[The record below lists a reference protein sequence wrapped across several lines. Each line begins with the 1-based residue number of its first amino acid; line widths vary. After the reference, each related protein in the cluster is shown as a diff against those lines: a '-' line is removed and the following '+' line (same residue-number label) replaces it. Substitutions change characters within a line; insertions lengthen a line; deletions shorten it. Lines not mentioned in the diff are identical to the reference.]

1 MTVHGD
7 TGKDEQDKTARR
19 HRVSVRLRALLV
31 AFAVVV
37 IAFCV
42 WSMSEYMQGRDPL
55 AWLTGSDALVTTNET
70 TATRGTFNLNG
81 DASPT
86 TTTATLSHDDVVAA
100 VGALQFDGADVS
112 VLPDQVTVVLTE
124 NGIWVDQVELDDA
137 PTMASLTARRTASL
151 AAWETTT
158 GVEVPQVTWI
168 TEDGAGAVRM
178 AVSYGTGDAPTSGD
192 TLSLLSAASSYAL
205 SGDAYASLGSGPDY
219 PQSTEAVPTLPDGSP
234 ISVEPSTTTGGEVL
248 TTTSTTGGSA
258 LSSSGAGSTSGSGAD
273 DGSSS
278 GSGATT
284 TEDRPRNPPPT
295 DAQITVTVTV
305 DGSAAGW
312 ESSSVALTVPAGSTA
327 YDALVATGVSVSA
340 RQTGYGVY
348 VSGIGGLAEKE
359 HGSGSGW
366 TYAVNG
372 IRPDRSADSYALSEG
387 DVIVWSYVNVTQ

>member
-1 MTVHGD
+1 MTAHGD
-7 TGKDEQDKTARR
+7 TGRDEQGEAASR
-19 HRVSVRLRALLV
+19 HRASVRLGALLV

-37 IAFCV
+37 IAFCA

-55 AWLTGSDALVTTNET
+55 AWLRGSDALVTTNEA
-70 TATRGTFNLNG
+70 TAPSGTFNLDG
-81 DASPT
+81 DASP

-100 VGALQFDGADVS
+100 IDALQFDGADVS
-112 VLPDQVTVVLTE
+112 VPPDQVTVVLTE

-137 PTMASLTARRTASL
+137 PTMVSLTARRTASL
-151 AAWETTT
+151 AAWEATT

-168 TEDGAGAVRM
+168 AEDGAGAVRM
-178 AVSYGTGDAPTSGD
+178 AVSYGTDDAPTSGD
-192 TLSLLSAASSYAL
+192 IPSLLSAASSYAL

-219 PQSTEAVPTLPDGSP
+219 PQSTEAVPTLPNGSP
-234 ISVEPSTTTGGEVL
+234 ISVEPSATTGGEVL
-248 TTTSTTGGSA
+248 TTTSTTGGNA
-258 LSSSGAGSTSGSGAD
+258 LSSSGAGSAPGSGAGG
-273 DGSSS
+273 GSSS

-284 TEDRPRNPPPT
+284 TEGRPKDPAPT
-295 DAQITVTVTV
+295 EAQITVTVTV

-312 ESSSVALTVPAGSTA
+312 ESSSVAVTVPAGSTA

-340 RQTGYGVY
+340 RQTGYGIY

-372 IRPDRSADSYALSEG
+372 VRPDRSAASYTLSKG